1 VIGARSTQS
10 PPRAR
15 PVADAATDAALARA
29 EELARRWIVAL
40 IRVRPLDAIGDLP
53 LQELAREGPGLC
65 AQILRAMQSAS
76 ELARLTG
83 RGGSDTRSG
92 VAPASRIPAILGVS
106 EPDAV
111 VQAVEALRG
120 VLWESLIDQLSEPSA
135 REVGDLADRLA
146 YVCAEALAV
155 ALADAKPAE
164 TDASEAIID
173 DDAGLLRPATA
184 GTHGIS
190 HTAVA
195 GQRAIV
201 VDDLR
206 HEPPAQYS
214 SATTSRGTR
223 AGDIEIRD
231 VRGSD
236 VRGSDGPAAWIGS
249 IGSQLE
255 RFERDRLPFAV
266 LLVELVEIERMSR
279 AGRGSDV
286 AGPLDRVEQTLSTVL
301 GAHGSITRERP
312 GRYWL
317 VMADTD
323 RSGARYL
330 AERLARAVAV
340 SGNDPAVGVEVA
352 VGVAVC
358 PEDGR
363 EAAALAAHA
372 DVGLYAD
379 RSAVRAAGGR
389 RSAVEDPV

>member
-1 VIGARSTQS
+1 V
-10 PPRAR
+10 P
-15 PVADAATDAALARA
+15 DAALARA
-29 EELARRWIVAL
+29 EDLARRWIIAL

-53 LQELAREGPGLC
+53 LQGLAREGPGLC

-83 RGGSDTRSG
+83 QGGSDTRSG

-120 VLWESLIDQLSEPSA
+120 VLWETLIDQLSEPSA

-146 YVCAEALAV
+146 YVCAEALSV
-155 ALADAKPAE
+155 ALADAKPTE
-164 TDASEAIID
+164 TDASEAID
-173 DDAGLLRPATA
+173 DDAGLLRTATA
-184 GTHGIS
+184 GTRGIS
-190 HTAVA
+190 HPAVA
-195 GQRAIV
+195 GQRAII

-206 HEPPAQYS
+206 HEPLAQHS
-214 SATTSRGTR
+214 SASTSRGTR
-223 AGDIEIRD
+223 TGDIEIRD
-231 VRGSD
+231 VRS
-236 VRGSDGPAAWIGS
+236 SDGPAAWIGS

-286 AGPLDRVEQTLSTVL
+286 AGSLDRVEQTLSTVL

-317 VMADTD
+317 VMVDTD
-323 RSGARYL
+323 RSGARHL

-352 VGVAVC
+352 VGIAVC

>member
-1 VIGARSTQS
+1 
-10 PPRAR
+10 
-15 PVADAATDAALARA
+15 
-29 EELARRWIVAL
+29 
-40 IRVRPLDAIGDLP
+40 
-53 LQELAREGPGLC
+53 
-65 AQILRAMQSAS
+65 
-76 ELARLTG
+76 
-83 RGGSDTRSG
+83 
-92 VAPASRIPAILGVS
+92 
-106 EPDAV
+106 V

-120 VLWESLIDQLSEPSA
+120 VLWETLIDQLSEPSA

-146 YVCAEALAV
+146 YVCAEALSI
-155 ALADAKPAE
+155 ALAGTEPPE
-164 TDASEAIID
+164 TDASVAID
-173 DDAGLLRPATA
+173 DDAVMSRTGTA
-184 GTHGIS
+184 GMFGTS
-190 HTAVA
+190 RTAVA
-195 GQRAIV
+195 GQRAVII
-201 VDDLR
+201 DDLG
-206 HEPPAQYS
+206 HEPLASHS
-214 SATTSRGTR
+214 SAATLPGMR

-231 VRGSD
+231 VRG
-236 VRGSDGPAAWIGS
+236 GDGPAAWIGS

-286 AGPLDRVEQTLSTVL
+286 AGSLDRVEQTLGTTL
-301 GAHGSITRERP
+301 GAHGSVTRERP

-323 RSGARYL
+323 RSGARRL

-340 SGNDPAVGVEVA
+340 SGNDPAAELEVA

-389 RSAVEDPV
+389 RGAADDPA